1 MTALKVWSKLRML
14 GRYSVLA
21 GSFNKSKQNDFL
33 VYNLKLW
40 NFSWPVLQNRMWR
53 KIEKWIKG
61 PRIILII
68 N

>member
-1 MTALKVWSKLRML
+1 ML

-40 NFSWPVLQNRMWR
+40 NFSWPVLQNRM
-53 KIEKWIKG
+53 
-61 PRIILII
+61 
-68 N
+68 